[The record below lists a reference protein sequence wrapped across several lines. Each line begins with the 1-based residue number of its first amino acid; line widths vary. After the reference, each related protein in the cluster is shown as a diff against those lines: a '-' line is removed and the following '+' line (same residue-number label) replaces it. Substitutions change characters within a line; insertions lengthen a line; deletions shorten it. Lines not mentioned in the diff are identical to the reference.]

1 MQIRSN
7 QLNNLPSG
15 EVASIK
21 NFSTKYNQV
30 QGPQQFIKPLA
41 PPSIQFAANDVIKE
55 NDGNSS
61 GDSVNINMGKR
72 YG

>member
-55 NDGNSS
+55 NDG
-61 GDSVNINMGKR
+61 
-72 YG
+72 